1 MNNKELIELY
11 KMGKFGTKNTT
22 TKRCLCGT
30 EMDINEKECPRCRS
44 AVPKSKMINVNRNTA
59 IAKRFVKTITGDT
72 YTFMYYQLLSN
83 GLDLYETE
91 SLKFEI
97 NKSSG
102 NVIISNDKVFKSQDK
117 NQELYDFIE
126 KNYPGFLEYVNIILM
141 QHRNEYAVT
150 KFTSLTASAIE
161 NVLAIYLNY
170 HALEEYLMPYKV
182 LYYGKKVNLKKYY
195 PGIDFNDSDSVKETG
210 LNLDFL
216 KVWDIKNEKYIE
228 KIIELSS
235 EPKLIQTIITDS
247 IEQMFDQAQK
257 DYSFDYNKII
267 DSYGILYNREIS
279 TEDFIRIYQS
289 SRNASFCLMK
299 EYRTLYKKYYK
310 KNILWSEVK
319 RVSFKEV
326 QQLSLK
332 IELMK
337 KGLNKEQIEKLYE
350 LLEQKPV
357 KAMEYMQGLDTI

>member
-30 EMDINEKECPRCRS
+30 EMDINEKECPKCKS
-44 AVPKSKMINVNRNTA
+44 VVPKSKMINVNRNTA
-59 IAKRFVKTITGDT
+59 IAKRFKETITGDS
-72 YTFMYYQLLSN
+72 YTFTYYQLLSN

-102 NVIISNDKVFKSQDK
+102 SVIISNDKVFKAQDK

-126 KNYPGFLEYVNIILM
+126 KNFPGFLEYVNIILM

-195 PGIDFNDSDSVKETG
+195 PGIDFNDSDS
-210 LNLDFL
+210 
-216 KVWDIKNEKYIE
+216 
-228 KIIELSS
+228 
-235 EPKLIQTIITDS
+235 

-299 EYRTLYKKYYK
+299 EYRTLYKKYFK
-310 KNILWSEVK
+310 KNVLWSEVK
-319 RVSFKEV
+319 RLSLKEV